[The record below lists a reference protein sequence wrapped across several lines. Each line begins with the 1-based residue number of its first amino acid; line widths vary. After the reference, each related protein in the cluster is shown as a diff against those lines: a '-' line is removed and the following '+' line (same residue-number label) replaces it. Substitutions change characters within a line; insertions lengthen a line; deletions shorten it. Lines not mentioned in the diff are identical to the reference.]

1 MLIPLTKIPKYLQAV
16 HFRLCEGKVKKG
28 LLLLILVSDDPD
40 IMGGNFLGA
49 KKARHGHWSVSGE
62 SESHV
67 VM

>member
-1 MLIPLTKIPKYLQAV
+1 M
-16 HFRLCEGKVKKG
+16 KKG

-49 KKARHGHWSVSGE
+49 KEARHGHQWSVSGE

-67 VM
+67 VMKFWS